1 MFKDKIWVEKSFQ
14 TSVNIAYDLNNEN
27 KIRDFIPTAASID
40 VVEDILLST
49 STGAANRARILI
61 GAYGKGKS
69 HIMLMLVSLLFKK
82 EKTLFKG
89 VLDKI
94 KEHNSQLYDYAVDY
108 VESNKRLLPVIIN
121 GSSVSLT
128 QSFLN
133 ALQQALKNENL
144 LNIMPETNFK
154 SAIATIELWKDFY
167 PDTYQELE
175 RQIDVNVDE
184 FVVQLKEFDVLA
196 YEKFSEAFPGL
207 TSGSV
212 FNPFVNANVVELYE
226 NVVDKLRDYGFDGV
240 YVIYDEFSKYLEAS
254 IADTTIGDIKL
265 LQDFAEKC
273 DRSGDKQ
280 MHLMLISHK
289 DISNYIDNKLPKE
302 KVDGWRGVSGRF
314 KHINLHNNFSQMYEI
329 IYAVIKRDRLFW
341 DKYVSKN
348 KKRFDNL
355 MERFVANGL
364 FDKND
369 PDTTYFAVMDCYP
382 LHPISTFILPRLSEK
397 VAQNERT
404 LFTFLSSDN
413 KYTLNTFLQNI
424 NGDFPMLT
432 PDYIYDYFEPL
443 FRKEVYTSDIYKMY
457 SLTTNVLGKLGDD
470 SLGAKIVKTISLIY
484 MVEQFEK
491 LFPTYNMIMDAF
503 IDTVSDASEISNTLK
518 KLIEQ
523 DCIVYLKRSNG
534 YLKIKESSGVDI
546 PSEINKIIEKNS
558 AVISVKEILNESS
571 FDNYMYPTAYND
583 EMEII
588 RYFDFN
594 FIDSEEFHAVDNW
607 EGKIENSDSS
617 GIVYAI
623 IPKDSSDIENIRGI
637 ISSDCYG
644 HGRIM
649 FVLPKAKT
657 FTDIEK
663 IVYEYYAVKLL
674 KNAAIDDEL
683 LSDEYDI
690 ILDDLEEVINRF
702 IRNYTRPE
710 TGKSEYF
717 YCGEKLP
724 IKRKAQISE
733 KLSDI
738 CFEMYP
744 HTPVINNETINKD
757 IITTAALNSRN
768 RVVSGLL
775 ETDLDINLGLR
786 GTGQDISFMRSTL
799 IRTGILLNEETKPE
813 LTLLPPDDKMKA
825 LLSIIQNFFIESSNG
840 GKNFKE
846 LYDTLVLPEYG
857 YGIKKGVI
865 PIYLAVVLHL
875 FKKYIVIKTKN
886 SEVNIS
892 ADLLNSINEA
902 PENFTVCMEDWNE
915 EKTRYIETLESLFS
929 DYIIEREKDY
939 NTFFYIV
946 SAMSRWYMN
955 LPRYTKCLKTIY
967 RGKNASNNTTLDK
980 SLIQFIN
987 SLKQPDINAREYL
1000 FNDLVKIFGRV
1011 DFSADIADDV
1021 GNAKCIFDNAK
1032 AGLIGYL
1039 ISDVKN
1045 IFSSSNNKEA
1055 TLSGVIK
1062 DYIESLRPE
1071 TLAHLYPNGEDR
1083 LLSLMKKINN
1093 DDVMFIEKLGK
1104 TVTELYIDD
1113 WTHGTVKIFITGL
1126 EKSKKTI
1133 AGFDRNIEISD
1144 VDMKGNTHRYK
1155 ICFSDKNG
1163 NEIVKTFDKVEYSGR
1178 GRLLYNEIATA
1189 LEEMGQSISEGE
1201 KRQILMSFI
1210 EKMC

>member
-1 MFKDKIWVEKSFQ
+1 MFKDKIWVEKGFQ

-27 KIRDFIPTAASID
+27 KIKDFIPTAASID
-40 VVEDILLST
+40 IVEDILLST

-82 EKTLFKG
+82 EETLFRD

-94 KEHNSQLYDYAVDY
+94 KEYNLRLYDYAVNY
-108 VESNKRLLPVIIN
+108 VESDKRLLPVIIN

-133 ALQQALKNENL
+133 ALQQSLKNENL
-144 LNIMPETNFK
+144 LNIMPDTNFK
-154 SAIATIELWKDFY
+154 SAVATIELWKNSY
-167 PDTYQELE
+167 PKTYQEFE
-175 RQIDVNVDE
+175 RYIDADVDE
-184 FVVQLKEFDVLA
+184 FVIQLKEFDVLA
-196 YEKFSEAFPGL
+196 YEKFNEVFPKL
-207 TSGSV
+207 TSGSI
-212 FNPFVNANVVELYE
+212 FNPFVNTNVVELYE
-226 NVVDKLRDYGFDGV
+226 NVVNKLTDYGFDGV

-254 IADTTIGDIKL
+254 IADTTISDIKL

-289 DISNYIDNKLPKE
+289 DISNYIDNKLPKK

-329 IYAVIKRDRLFW
+329 ICAVIKKDKLFW
-341 DKYVSKN
+341 SKYVSKN

-355 MERFVANGL
+355 MVRFMANGL

-369 PDTTYFAVMDCYP
+369 PDTTHFVVIDCYP

-413 KYTLNTFLQNI
+413 KYTLNTFLQNAKD
-424 NGDFPMLT
+424 DFPILT

-443 FRKEVYTSDIYKMY
+443 FRKEVYTSDIYKIY
-457 SLTTNVLGKLGDD
+457 SLTTNVLGKLEDN

-491 LFPTYNMIMDAF
+491 LSPTCNMITDAF
-503 IDTVSDASEISNTLK
+503 IDTVSNASEISNTLK

-546 PSEINKIIEKNS
+546 PSEINRTIEKNS
-558 AVISVKEILNESS
+558 TMISVEEILNESS

-583 EMEII
+583 EMEIV

-594 FIDSEEFHAVDNW
+594 FIDSKEFYAVDNW
-607 EGKIENSDSS
+607 EEKIENSGSV
-617 GIVYAI
+617 GAVYAI
-623 IPKDSSDIENIRGI
+623 FPKDPLDIENTRDI
-637 ISSDCYG
+637 ISSDGYG
-644 HGRIM
+644 HDRVI
-649 FVLPKAKT
+649 FVLPKAKE
-657 FTDIEK
+657 FTDVEK
-663 IVYEYYAVKLL
+663 IAYEYYAVNLL

-690 ILDDLEEVINRF
+690 ILDDLGEVIDRF

-710 TGKSEYF
+710 TGKAEYF
-717 YCGEKLP
+717 YRGEKLL

-733 KLSDI
+733 KLSEI
-738 CFEMYP
+738 CFKTYP

-768 RVVSGLL
+768 RVISGLL
-775 ETDLDINLGLR
+775 ETGLDINLGLR

-813 LTLLPPDDKMKA
+813 LTLSPPDNKIRT
-825 LLSIIQNFFIESSNG
+825 LLSVIKNFFIKSSNG
-840 GKNFKE
+840 GKSFKE
-846 LYDTLVLPEYG
+846 LYDMLILPEHG

-865 PIYLAVVLHL
+865 PVYIAVVLNL
-875 FKKYIVIKTKN
+875 FKKYIVIKTQN

-902 PENFTVCMEDWNE
+902 PENFTVYMEDWNE
-915 EKTRYIETLESLFS
+915 EKTQYIEILEELFS

-946 SAMSRWYMN
+946 SAMSRWYMS
-955 LPRYTKCLKTIY
+955 LPKYTKCLKTIY
-967 RGKNASNNTTLDK
+967 RGKDAANDTVLGK
-980 SLIQFIN
+980 PLIQFIN

-1000 FNDLVKIFGRV
+1000 FSDLVKIFDRV
-1011 DFSADIADDV
+1011 DFSADIADDI
-1021 GNAKCIFDNAK
+1021 GNAKNTFDNAK
-1032 AGLIGYL
+1032 AELIGYL
-1039 ISDVKN
+1039 VSDVKT
-1045 IFSSSNNKEA
+1045 IFSSSKNKDA

-1062 DYIESLRPE
+1062 DYIKSLRPE

-1083 LLSLMKKINN
+1083 LLSLMKTINN
-1093 DDVMFIEKLGK
+1093 DDVTFIEKLGK
-1104 TVTELYIDD
+1104 IVTELYIDD
-1113 WTHGTVKIFITGL
+1113 WTRETVTIFTAGL
-1126 EKSKKTI
+1126 ENSKKSITE
-1133 AGFDRNIEISD
+1133 FDRDIEISN
-1144 VDMKGNTHRYK
+1144 VDMKGNTFGYK
-1155 ICFSDKNG
+1155 ICFSDGVG
-1163 NEIVKTFDKVEYSGR
+1163 NEIIKTFDRVEYSGR